1 MRRASLI
8 IALTLS
14 LGVITDLFASPYDR
28 EIEAAAGRVGLSPHL
43 VHAVVKT
50 ESAYRKHARSHAGA
64 VGLMQLMPATAKR
77 FGVTN
82 RKDPAQSLRGGTVYL
97 AWLLKRYNGNL
108 RFALAGYNAGEG
120 AVDKYNGIPPYRET
134 RIYVVKVMKE
144 LRRRQA
150 RNPGKVSNP
159 NLVRIVK
166 KQKAQPDKAPNPK
179 NPNLVHVAKIQEA
192 QTSKQTSIEVLEA
205 ASMVRVTSLQK
216 GEKASGVKATR
227 KNSSQE
233 MAKKNG
239 PAADEYTV
247 RYANLTATQTS
258 VTPVSFSF
266 FGVN

>member
-1 MRRASLI
+1 MQRAPSIIILI
-8 IALTLS
+8 LS
-14 LGVITDLFASPYDR
+14 FGVITDAFASPYDR
-28 EIEAAAGRVGLSPHL
+28 EIEAAAGRVGLSVHL

-50 ESAYRKHARSHAGA
+50 ESAYRKSARSRAGA

-82 RKDPAQSLRGGTVYL
+82 RRDPVQSLRGGTVYL

-108 RFALAGYNAGEG
+108 QFALAGYNAGEG

-134 RIYVVKVMKE
+134 RNYVVKVMKE

-150 RNPGKVSNP
+150 AYPGKASNP

-166 KQKAQPDKAPNPK
+166 KQ
-179 NPNLVHVAKIQEA
+179 EA
-192 QTSKQTSIEVLEA
+192 QSSKPTAIEALEA

-216 GEKASGVKATR
+216 GVKPSDGLVTKQDAGTKQGR
-227 KNSSQE
+227 GQ
-233 MAKKNG
+233 KNG
-239 PAADEYTV
+239 PAADAYTV
-247 RYANLTATQTS
+247 RYANLTTIQTS
-258 VTPVSFSF
+258 VSSVGFSF

>member
-1 MRRASLI
+1 MRHVRSLVVCLF
-8 IALTLS
+8 ALLV
-14 LGVITDLFASPYDR
+14 VIDANASPYDR
-28 EIEAAAGRVGLSPHL
+28 EIEAAAGRVGLSAHL

-50 ESAYRKHARSHAGA
+50 ESAYRKSARSRAGA

-82 RKDPAQSLRGGTVYL
+82 RKDPVQSLRGGTVYL
-97 AWLLKRYNGNL
+97 AWLLRRYRGNL
-108 RFALAGYNAGEG
+108 QLALAGYNAGEG

-134 RIYVVKVMKE
+134 RNYVAKVMRE

-150 RNPGKVSNP
+150 AYPGKTSNP

-166 KQKAQPDKAPNPK
+166 KQ
-179 NPNLVHVAKIQEA
+179 EA
-192 QTSKQTSIEVLEA
+192 QSSKPTAIEALEA

-216 GEKASGVKATR
+216 GVKPSDGLVAKQEVGTKQGGVQ
-227 KNSSQE
+227 KNS
-233 MAKKNG
+233 

-247 RYANLTATQTS
+247 RYANLTTTQTS
-258 VTPVSFSF
+258 VSSVGFSF

>member
-1 MRRASLI
+1 MLRAPSI
-8 IALTLS
+8 FALNLS
-14 LGVITDLFASPYDR
+14 LGVIPDGFASPYDR
-28 EIEAAAGRVGLSPHL
+28 EIAAAAGRVGLSAHL

-97 AWLLKRYNGNL
+97 SWLLKRYNGNL
-108 RFALAGYNAGEG
+108 QFALAGYNAGEG

-134 RIYVVKVMKE
+134 RNYVAKVMKE

-150 RNPGKVSNP
+150 RNPGKASNP

-166 KQKAQPDKAPNPK
+166 KQ
-179 NPNLVHVAKIQEA
+179 EA
-192 QTSKQTSIEVLEA
+192 QSSKQTSVEALEA
-205 ASMVRVTSLQK
+205 ASMVRVATLQK
-216 GEKASGVKATR
+216 GVKTAEELVASQGEVKKT
-227 KNSSQE
+227 S
-233 MAKKNG
+233 
-239 PAADEYTV
+239 PAADAYTV
-247 RYANLTATQTS
+247 RYANLTTTQTTVSS
-258 VTPVSFSF
+258 VGFSF

>member
-1 MRRASLI
+1 MLRASSI
-8 IALTLS
+8 IILTLS
-14 LGVITDLFASPYDR
+14 LGVITDVFASPYDR

-97 AWLLKRYNGNL
+97 SWLLKRYNGNL
-108 RFALAGYNAGEG
+108 QFALAGYNAGEG

-134 RIYVVKVMKE
+134 RNYVAKVMKE

-150 RNPGKVSNP
+150 RNPGKASNP

-166 KQKAQPDKAPNPK
+166 KQ
-179 NPNLVHVAKIQEA
+179 EA
-192 QTSKQTSIEVLEA
+192 QSSKQTSVEALEA
-205 ASMVRVTSLQK
+205 ASMVRVATLQK
-216 GEKASGVKATR
+216 GVKTAEELVASQGEVKKT
-227 KNSSQE
+227 S
-233 MAKKNG
+233 
-239 PAADEYTV
+239 PAADAYTV
-247 RYANLTATQTS
+247 RYANLTTTQTTVSS
-258 VTPVSFSF
+258 VGFSF

>member
-1 MRRASLI
+1 MLRARSIIILI
-8 IALTLS
+8 LS
-14 LGVITDLFASPYDR
+14 FGVITDLYTSTYDR
-28 EIEAAAGRVGLSPHL
+28 EIEAAAGRVGLSVHL

-50 ESAYRKHARSHAGA
+50 ESAYRKGARSRAGA

-134 RIYVVKVMKE
+134 RNYVVKVMKE

-159 NLVRIVK
+159 NLVRIAKKQEAKSDKASKTNIVRIVK
-166 KQKAQPDKAPNPK
+166 K
-179 NPNLVHVAKIQEA
+179 QEA
-192 QTSKQTSIEVLEA
+192 QTSKPTSIEALEA
-205 ASMVRVTSLQK
+205 ASMVRVTSLQNGAK
-216 GEKASGVKATR
+216 SSEKEATRTR
-227 KNSSQE
+227 KNSNQE
-233 MAKKNG
+233 MAKKRG
-239 PAADEYTV
+239 PAANEYTV
-247 RYANLTATQTS
+247 RYANLTTTQTS
-258 VTPVSFSF
+258 VKPVSFSF

>member
-1 MRRASLI
+1 MRGVRPLIVSLFLLL
-8 IALTLS
+8 A
-14 LGVITDLFASPYDR
+14 VINANASPYDR
-28 EIEAAAGRVGLSPHL
+28 EIEAAAGRVGLSAHL

-50 ESAYRKHARSHAGA
+50 ESAYKKSARSRAGA

-97 AWLLKRYNGNL
+97 TWLLKCYNGNL
-108 RFALAGYNAGEG
+108 QLALAGYNAGEG
-120 AVDKYNGIPPYRET
+120 AVDQYNGIPPYRET
-134 RIYVVKVMKE
+134 RNYVVKVMRE

-150 RNPGKVSNP
+150 AYPGKALNP

-166 KQKAQPDKAPNPK
+166 KQETQPG
-179 NPNLVHVAKIQEA
+179 
-192 QTSKQTSIEVLEA
+192 KQTSIEALEA

-216 GEKASGVKATR
+216 GVKP
-227 KNSSQE
+227 SDGLV
-233 MAKKNG
+233 AKKGGGQKNG

-247 RYANLTATQTS
+247 RYANLTTTQTS
-258 VTPVSFSF
+258 VSSVGFSF

>member
-1 MRRASLI
+1 MRQAYSLVVLLFALGAATNAS
-8 IALTLS
+8 
-14 LGVITDLFASPYDR
+14 ASPYDR
-28 EIEAAAGRVGLSPHL
+28 EIQAAAGRVGLSPHL

-82 RKDPAQSLRGGTVYL
+82 RKDPEQSLRGGTAYL
-97 AWLLKRYNGNL
+97 SWLLRRYNGNL
-108 RFALAGYNAGEG
+108 QLALAGYNAGEG

-134 RIYVVKVMKE
+134 RNYVAKVMKE

-150 RNPGKVSNP
+150 RNPGKASNP
-159 NLVRIVK
+159 NLVRIVR
-166 KQKAQPDKAPNPK
+166 KQEAQPGKAANL
-179 NPNLVHVAKIQEA
+179 NLVRVANIQEV
-192 QTSKQTSIEVLEA
+192 QTSKQTSIEALEA

-216 GEKASGVKATR
+216 GMKSSGKEATR
-227 KNSSQE
+227 KSSNQK
-233 MAKKNG
+233 MAKQIG

-247 RYANLTATQTS
+247 RYANLTTTQTS
-258 VTPVSFSF
+258 ATPVNFSF